1 MFQRI
6 ISIAL
11 LGSTPAFISASSN
24 AGEDATAL
32 ADTSSAPSVQCRNI
46 EGSFHLST
54 YSGVGCSSTQGLCG
68 RVEWRGDLRATSE
81 FVATST
87 TLTADTPTTGV
98 VLVTGDAVVTVGR
111 RGTLMTKDAVVLR
124 TLGAGDFAEVDTI
137 VGGSGAFAGVSGAWR
152 AWGTFQNNSG
162 DGRYEGQLCF

>member
-1 MFQRI
+1 
-6 ISIAL
+6 
-11 LGSTPAFISASSN
+11 
-24 AGEDATAL
+24 
-32 ADTSSAPSVQCRNI
+32 
-46 EGSFHLST
+46 
-54 YSGVGCSSTQGLCG
+54 
-68 RVEWRGDLRATSE
+68 
-81 FVATST
+81 
-87 TLTADTPTTGV
+87 V